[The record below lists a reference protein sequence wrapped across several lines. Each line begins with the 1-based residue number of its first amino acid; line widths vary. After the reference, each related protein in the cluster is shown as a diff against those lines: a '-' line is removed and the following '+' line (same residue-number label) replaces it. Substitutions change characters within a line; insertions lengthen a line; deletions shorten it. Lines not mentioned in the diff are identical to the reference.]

1 MRYTVRYYN
10 YNTKEIINDLHTNCP
25 DEAYRRERE
34 LRSLPTTERVW
45 IADAIMEIL
54 VG

>member
-10 YNTKEIINDLHTNCP
+10 GKDIINDSHTNCH
-25 DEAYRRERE
+25 DTAYNRERE
-34 LRSLPTTERVW
+34 LREIYGRENVW